1 MTVKELRE
9 FKRDVMA
16 LWKSKPDYTWKDLQ
30 EFCKETGHAETLS
43 YLEKEH
49 WISVNLDETKV
60 FIPWNTNRY
69 YSNITIKNL
78 EQKLI
83 EEELKD
89 NEDYINLSK
98 RQKELETELEDVSTK
113 INLLKMSLGLI

>member
-30 EFCKETGHAETLS
+30 EFCEETGHAETLS
-43 YLEKEH
+43 YLEKER

-60 FIPWNTNRY
+60 FIPWNMNRY
-69 YSNITIKNL
+69 YENITIKNL

-89 NEDYINLSK
+89 NEEYLELSK
-98 RQKELETELEDVSTK
+98 RQKDLETELDDVTTK
-113 INLLKMSLGLI
+113 IKLWHLYP

>member
-30 EFCKETGHAETLS
+30 EFCEETGHTETLS
-43 YLEKEH
+43 FLKSEH

-89 NEDYINLSK
+89 NEEYLKLSK
-98 RQKELETELEDVSTK
+98 KQKELETELEDVTTK